1 MIQFGSSTVTVFGT
15 LPEQT
20 FVVSEERCT
29 FSLRLVFQDRI
40 SLMPQ
45 FFGRDRNS
53 HFHMVHFPFGPS
65 PAVHPD
71 AAVLQPF
78 FILQLVDSCQN
89 GIQTY
94 TMSSMWIGKVTGYKH
109 LIRFHIRQQLLH
121 DGNIRFAQVVLLHQP
136 CFIERQVEEVDMIVT
151 LDPAVT
157 GTCTGFFPA
166 DRAFHKE
173 DITFFSFTFHL
184 FITEEMDDFFGFL
197 LNRFVFRIFGTNVA
211 QIFAIADY
219 LFIPYG
225 NIAGS
230 FVSDM
235 YIMMLFAQTM
245 ECTAHRDDIV
255 IRMRTEDNHFLRIRS
270 CTFGTV

>member
-1 MIQFGSSTVTVFGT
+1 
-15 LPEQT
+15 
-20 FVVSEERCT
+20 
-29 FSLRLVFQDRI
+29 
-40 SLMPQ
+40 
-45 FFGRDRNS
+45 
-53 HFHMVHFPFGPS
+53 
-65 PAVHPD
+65 
-71 AAVLQPF
+71 
-78 FILQLVDSCQN
+78 
-89 GIQTY
+89 
-94 TMSSMWIGKVTGYKH
+94 MWIGKVTGDKH

-235 YIMMLFAQTM
+235 YIVMLFAQTM